1 MVQIKWTDQAV
12 SDLKEIA
19 IYISRDSKKYAKIQV
34 QRIKKRTLILKSNPY
49 SGQILTLLNQADIRQ
64 LVIGS
69 YIIIYKILGD
79 TTIDILTVHHSSR
92 ELESRKLEI

>member
-79 TTIDILTVHHSSR
+79 TRIDILTVHHSSR
-92 ELESRKLEI
+92 ELESRNLEF